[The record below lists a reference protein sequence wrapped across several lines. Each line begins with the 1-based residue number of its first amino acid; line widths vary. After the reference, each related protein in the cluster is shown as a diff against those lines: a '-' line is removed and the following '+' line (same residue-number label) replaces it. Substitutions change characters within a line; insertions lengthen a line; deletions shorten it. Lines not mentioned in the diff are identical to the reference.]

1 VTAVAKAADKESEWR
16 WLPLEDCCT
25 FHNGLWTG
33 KKPPFQTANV
43 IRNTNFTAD
52 GTIDLSDVAVLE
64 VEARQL
70 ARRRLQKGDII
81 IEKSGG
87 GPKQPVGRVVLFDID
102 DGVYSFSNFTSAIR
116 VKDQRQLDP
125 RYLHRVLYWWY
136 VDGRT
141 EPLQRRSTGIRNL
154 DFSAYQRL
162 KIPLPPLEEQNRIV
176 AVLDQAFAALDRAR
190 ALAEANLADAEE
202 LFDGWL
208 TAVFHDHPAEW
219 STRKLRDLCHQITV
233 GHVGPM
239 ADRYA
244 SAGTPFLRSQNV
256 RPFRIDL
263 SDVKFIDDAF
273 RSELK
278 KSELRPGDVAIVR
291 TGYPGTAAV
300 IPDDLPLAN
309 CADLVIARPKDE
321 VHPEFLAMFLNSSF
335 GKRMVADKSVGAA
348 QKHFNVGAAKEVD
361 FAFPEQGEQR
371 AIVSQMKTMRGYS
384 MRLRDRCRAKIDEFQ
399 GLRQALL
406 RQAFAGELT

>member
-1 VTAVAKAADKESEWR
+1 MHSDVLAQTEHTISEEGLRNSSAKLIPAGEVIMASRVGLGKACILQHDTAINQDIRAL
-16 WLPLEDCCT
+16 LPLKPSTVDRRFCLYWLQSVKDDIIAA
-25 FHNGLWTG
+25 GTG
-33 KKPPFQTANV
+33 ATVQGIKLPF
-43 IRNTNFTAD
+43 IKSLPFP
-52 GTIDLSDVAVLE
+52 DVA
-64 VEARQL
+64 
-70 ARRRLQKGDII
+70 
-81 IEKSGG
+81 
-87 GPKQPVGRVVLFDID
+87 F
-102 DGVYSFSNFTSAIR
+102 
-116 VKDQRQLDP
+116 
-125 RYLHRVLYWWY
+125 
-136 VDGRT
+136 
-141 EPLQRRSTGIRNL
+141 
-154 DFSAYQRL
+154 
-162 KIPLPPLEEQNRIV
+162 EEQKRIV
-176 AVLDQAFAALDRAR
+176 AVLDQAFAALDRAL

-219 STRKLRDLCHQITV
+219 ATRKLRDLCHQITV

-239 ADRYA
+239 ADRYT

-263 SDVKFIDDAF
+263 GDVKFIDDAF

-321 VHPEFLAMFLNSSF
+321 LHPEFLAMFLNSSF
-335 GKRMVADKSVGAA
+335 GKKMVAEKSVGAA

-361 FAFPEQGEQR
+361 FAYPGLEDQR
-371 AIVSQMKTMRGYS
+371 TIVNQMKAMRGHS
-384 MRLRDRCRAKIDEFQ
+384 ARLYDQCQAKIDELQ
-399 GLRQALL
+399 ELRQALL